1 MVEISKQ
8 FAKFIEIMKN
18 LKGLDEYY
26 KYMVEFSKLNFF
38 IDQENPIFS
47 LNESDGDLFDQNL
60 DFSINM
66 LSYPPQTL
74 MTLNK
79 ILPEFDNEKW
89 LNFLNSLNFE
99 NAVFYAESPNF
110 KTEETTKIVSE
121 NEIRNIIASKSK
133 ESA

>member
-47 LNESDGDLFDQNL
+47 LNESDGDLFD
-60 DFSINM
+60 
-66 LSYPPQTL
+66 
-74 MTLNK
+74 
-79 ILPEFDNEKW
+79 
-89 LNFLNSLNFE
+89 
-99 NAVFYAESPNF
+99 
-110 KTEETTKIVSE
+110 
-121 NEIRNIIASKSK
+121 
-133 ESA
+133 